1 VPVFAEDVTLPGP
14 AGQYTFHATLERGGA
29 PTGGRLT
36 FYQSEVPQNVTPTT
50 IATVGIEPR
59 VQAWLK
65 SHGITTAEDSRA
77 ILVGDVKPEQRESL
91 MQRVNAGATAVFLNT
106 GAFAQGDDETAL
118 LPLKNKGRLTHF
130 SDWLYHK
137 ECVVKKHAIFT
148 GLQAPGIM
156 DWDYYGPLISNL
168 FFEGQDTPDDTAA
181 AAFAVCHSSRP
192 DGYAAGVMLGAYKV
206 GAGRI
211 VLNTFNILD
220 NVDKHPAADRLLLN
234 LIDYAGK

>member
-1 VPVFAEDVTLPGP
+1 
-14 AGQYTFHATLERGGA
+14 
-29 PTGGRLT
+29 
-36 FYQSEVPQNVTPTT
+36 
-50 IATVGIEPR
+50 
-59 VQAWLK
+59 
-65 SHGITTAEDSRA
+65 
-77 ILVGDVKPEQRESL
+77 
-91 MQRVNAGATAVFLNT
+91 VFLNT